1 MKKILII
8 LFLTL
13 LLFAGCG
20 TRPAGNTQDSKIK
33 VYTSFYPLYD
43 FAQKI
48 GGDRVEVKNIIPAGI
63 EPHDWEPT
71 PQLLIELLRADI
83 LVYNGLDL
91 EPWVE
96 KTAETL
102 KDSNLLLVNTS
113 DGIEPLRGYRHDH
126 GHDHE
131 DCDDHGHDH
140 EDCDDHGH
148 DHEDCDD
155 HGHDHEDCDDHDD
168 EHDDDNIPDP
178 HIWLDPLLALH
189 QAERIMDALIA
200 VDPAN
205 EESYREN
212 FGNFLNKIEQLDSAY
227 KEGLKD
233 VARREFIVTHLSF
246 AYLAERYGLVQLG
259 ISGLSPHE
267 EPGPG
272 QMKEIVD
279 FTRRHNIKYIFREPL
294 SSPRLAEV
302 LAAETGAQ
310 ILIINPLE
318 GLSSED
324 LAAGRDY
331 FTIMYE
337 NLEQLKKALTE

>member
-1 MKKILII
+1 MKKIFII

-20 TRPAGNTQDSKIK
+20 TSPAETPQDSKII
-33 VYTSFYPLYD
+33 VYASFYPLYD

-48 GGDRVEVKNIIPAGI
+48 GGDRVEVNNIIPAGI

-71 PQLLIELLRADI
+71 PQLLIELLKADI
-83 LVYNGLDL
+83 LVFNGLDL

-96 KTAETL
+96 KTAKTL
-102 KDSNLLLVNTS
+102 KESNLLLVNTS
-113 DGIEPLRGYRHDH
+113 EGIEPLRGYRHDH
-126 GHDHE
+126 GHN
-131 DCDDHGHDH
+131 
-140 EDCDDHGH
+140 
-148 DHEDCDD
+148 HEDCDD

-168 EHDDDNIPDP
+168 EHEHDNIPDP

-189 QAERIMDALIA
+189 QAEKIMDALIA
-200 VDPAN
+200 VDPAH
-205 EESYREN
+205 EDSYRKN
-212 FGNFLNKIEQLDSAY
+212 FSNFLNQIEQLDLAY

-233 VARREFIVTHLSF
+233 VPRREFIVTHLSF

-279 FTRRHNIKYIFREPL
+279 FTRRHNIRYIFREPL

-324 LAAGRDY
+324 LAEGRDY
-331 FTIMYE
+331 FSIMYE
-337 NLEQLKKALTE
+337 NLEQLKKALAE